1 MNLKLLEEALLDFQK
16 KGDMKN
22 QRHSWSQ
29 AEGQNF
35 PSTNNQ
41 ANQI

>member
-1 MNLKLLEEALLDFQK
+1 
-16 KGDMKN
+16 MKN